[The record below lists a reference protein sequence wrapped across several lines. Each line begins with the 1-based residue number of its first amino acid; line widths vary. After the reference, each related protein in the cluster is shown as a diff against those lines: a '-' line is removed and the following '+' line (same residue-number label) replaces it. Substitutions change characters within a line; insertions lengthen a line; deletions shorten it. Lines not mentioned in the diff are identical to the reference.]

1 MLISD
6 LLTPERIALDVKAR
20 SKKRV
25 LEMAASHL
33 SSDTHVIDERAVY
46 SGLCSRERIGSTALG
61 RGVALPHCRLP
72 NLDAASGSLLRLH
85 DSVDFDSPD
94 AQPVDLIFALM
105 VPDSHEDQHLKLL
118 ALLAETFHDPERR
131 MMIRGA
137 ESPEA
142 LIELLKSWEL
152 QQI

>member
-1 MLISD
+1 MFISD

-25 LEMAASHL
+25 LEMAASRL
-33 SSDTHVIDERAVY
+33 YSETDAIEQRAVY
-46 SGLCSRERIGSTALG
+46 SGLCGRERIGSTALG

-72 NLDAASGSLLRLH
+72 DLDEPSGSLLRLH

-94 AQPVDLIFALM
+94 AQPVDLVFALM
-105 VPDSHEDQHLKLL
+105 LPDSLQDQNLNLL
-118 ALLAETFHDPERR
+118 AALAEIFHDPQRR
-131 MMIRGA
+131 TMLRA
-137 ESPEA
+137 TPSPEA

-152 QQI
+152 G